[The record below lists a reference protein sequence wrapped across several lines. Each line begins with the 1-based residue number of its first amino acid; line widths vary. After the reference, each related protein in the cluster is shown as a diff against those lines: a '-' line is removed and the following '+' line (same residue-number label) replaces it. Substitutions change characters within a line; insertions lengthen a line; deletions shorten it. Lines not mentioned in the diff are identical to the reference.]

1 MKPEKSISRLTKR
14 VFGLLAASGAI
25 LCAGSV
31 SPVQASDLFY
41 TTCCYNGAGGDLLAI
56 NVQDVNHI
64 TTTLIGPIC
73 CGGTAALAMS
83 SSGTLYGLVGNL
95 FVSQRLATIDRAT
108 GNTTLFGVPVPGLAV
123 MAMGFAP
130 DGTLYAVGGCN
141 PSFTSPVGAGCT
153 SGTPNY
159 NALYTVDVG
168 TGAFT
173 LIGSTGAPLYF
184 MDLAFDRDG
193 NMYGVACDLFPSA
206 GDPSTLYRIDRT
218 TGAATKVFDLVGST
232 SLMGLAFDRSG
243 NKLYATDWYSS
254 NSALYSVDM
263 KTGFLTAIAT
273 IGYGFSSGLE
283 LAPATRSEAE
293 STDTARPGQHL

>member
-1 MKPEKSISRLTKR
+1 MKSEKSLLHWTKR
-14 VFGLLAASGAI
+14 VFGLLAASAAI
-25 LCAGSV
+25 FCAVSV
-31 SPVQASDLFY
+31 SPVQAGDLFY
-41 TTCCYNGAGGDLLAI
+41 TTCCFDGTKNDLVAI

-64 TTTLIGPIC
+64 TTKLIGVIP
-73 CGGTAALAMS
+73 GSTAALALS
-83 SSGTLYGLVGNL
+83 PSGTLYGMVGIGNF
-95 FVSQRLATIDRAT
+95 FVSQQLATIDPAT
-108 GNTTLFGVPVPGLAV
+108 ASTTLVGVPVPGLAV
-123 MAMGFAP
+123 MAMGFSP

-141 PSFTSPVGAGCT
+141 PNFASPVGAGCT
-153 SGTPNY
+153 PGPPNY

-193 NMYGVACDLFPSA
+193 NMYGVTCDLFPSS
-206 GDPSTLYRIDRT
+206 GDPSTLYRIDRA
-218 TGAATKVFDLVGST
+218 TGAATKIFDLVGSP
-232 SLMGLAFDRSG
+232 SLMGLAFGRNG
-243 NKLYATDWYSS
+243 KLYATDWYSN

-283 LAPATRSEAE
+283 LAPATN
-293 STDTARPGQHL
+293 